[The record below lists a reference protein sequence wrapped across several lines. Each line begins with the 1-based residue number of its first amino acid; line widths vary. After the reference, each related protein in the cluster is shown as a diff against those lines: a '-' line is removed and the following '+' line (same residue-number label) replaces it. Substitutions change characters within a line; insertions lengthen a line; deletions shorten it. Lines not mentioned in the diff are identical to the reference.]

1 MIKAEILISKLNGKY
16 DVLVKQFNDERHL
29 DNYVNF
35 LYRKNVKVVGYDIIP
50 EETQIQTQNETPN
63 S

>member
-16 DVLVKQFNDERHL
+16 DVLVKAFNDERHL

>member
-50 EETQIQTQNETPN
+50 EETLIQTQNETPN

>member
-1 MIKAEILISKLNGKY
+1 MIQAQILISKLNGKY
-16 DVLVKQFNDERHL
+16 DVLVKAFNDERHL

-35 LYRKNVKVVGYDIIP
+35 LYRKNVKVVGYDIITP
-50 EETQIQTQNETPN
+50 KETPN